1 MKFKTRELSLQNL
14 IGFSLSLEPNE
25 DFLNDYQKIQRY
37 LKFR

>member
-14 IGFSLSLEPNE
+14 IGFSLSWNQKSI
-25 DFLNDYQKIQRY
+25 FLNDYQKIQRY